1 MHNTAFT
8 ISLTHNYVDATN
20 LGDSLRDVVSTF
32 EEDRPMLQAM
42 RRAERLEFW
51 SDTLQVEESAVCG
64 ALLQVAE
71 LVSSTA
77 VEEAVAEAAR
87 GDEACAALLHT
98 ALAPAVREVKPR
110 LEALVEEFLGMLM

>member
-8 ISLTHNYVDATN
+8 ISLTHNFVDATN

-87 GDEACAALLHT
+87 GDEACAALLHA